1 MYFTNNAIAP
11 YKGKKRLDRRSRR
24 HNDGIK
30 DIGIQIKQKAREL
43 AGYFKQLPNS
53 KKVVFVLSQIG
64 KIVGILLAK
73 SAKGEALTAEDK
85 ILRDKLRKR
94 IEDLKTFS
102 EMRGFDASETI
113 NKKQE
118 QLNPIESK
126 DTRFKIKL
134 FISLV
139 STFVSLIGDWFVL
152 RAPKAEQL
160 ARRDNAILLRDESI
174 KDKLLAKAKNLLQTV
189 KRMPGMEKVKF
200 ALASLIALLAGR
212 GALRSTAGL
221 ISATKNI
228 NNLLQEASS
237 EYRIDPN
244 SATSRVGAGIGLAL
258 GGIVALVKAYI
269 SVLATNKAAQI
280 YARNNSNNSEQLA
293 RRDNAIK
300 RFGDISRDNA
310 RRVLFAIVT
319 AAAGFALSKLIS
331 KIRDP
336 KHANEIRSG
345 RLKESDYVKDF
356 ADNFLKKSSII
367 VPMNDPEAAEYIN
380 ESLNIVRN
388 ARTIDELLSVFPG
401 NRELMNAKRLY
412 SELKMTRDSTLK
424 RRIDKSVRKY
434 VSMALR

>member
-11 YKGKKRLDRRSRR
+11 YKGKRRLDRRTRR
-24 HNDGIK
+24 YNDGIK

-53 KKVVFVLSQIG
+53 KKVVFVISQIG

-85 ILRDKLRKR
+85 TLRDKLRKR

-118 QLNPIESK
+118 QLSSIESR
-126 DTRFKIKL
+126 DTRFKLKL

-139 STFVSLIGDWFVL
+139 STFASLIGDWFVL
-152 RAPKAEQL
+152 RTPKA
-160 ARRDNAILLRDESI
+160 
-174 KDKLLAKAKNLLQTV
+174 
-189 KRMPGMEKVKF
+189 
-200 ALASLIALLAGR
+200 
-212 GALRSTAGL
+212 
-221 ISATKNI
+221 
-228 NNLLQEASS
+228 
-237 EYRIDPN
+237 
-244 SATSRVGAGIGLAL
+244 
-258 GGIVALVKAYI
+258 
-269 SVLATNKAAQI
+269 
-280 YARNNSNNSEQLA
+280 EQLA

-319 AAAGFALSKLIS
+319 AAAGFALSKLIN

-336 KHANEIRSG
+336 KHANEIRAG
-345 RLKESDYVKDF
+345 RLKESEYVKDF
-356 ADNFLKKSSII
+356 ADNFLKKSSIM
-367 VPMNDPEAAEYIN
+367 VPMDDPEAAEYIN

-412 SELKMTRDSTLK
+412 SELKMTRDSAIK
-424 RRIDKSVRKY
+424 RRIDKAVCKY
-434 VSMALR
+434 VRLALKDAGVRGVKKDQK

>member
-11 YKGKKRLDRRSRR
+11 YKGKRRLDRRARR
-24 HNDGIK
+24 YNDGIK

-53 KKVVFVLSQIG
+53 KKVVFVISQIG

-73 SAKGEALTAEDK
+73 SARGEALTAEDK
-85 ILRDKLRKR
+85 TLRDKLRKR
-94 IEDLKTFS
+94 IEDLKMFS

-118 QLNPIESK
+118 QLNSIESK
-126 DTRFKIKL
+126 DTRFKLKL
-134 FISLV
+134 FVSLV
-139 STFVSLIGDWFVL
+139 STFASLIGDWFIL
-152 RAPKAEQL
+152 RTPKADRI
-160 ARRDNAILLRDESI
+160 ARRDNAILKMTRDSAIALRDESL

-221 ISATKNI
+221 ISATKNV
-228 NNLLQEASS
+228 NNLLQEAAS

-280 YARNNSNNSEQLA
+280 YARNNPNDYK
-293 RRDNAIK
+293 RRD
-300 RFGDISRDNA
+300 
-310 RRVLFAIVT
+310 
-319 AAAGFALSKLIS
+319 
-331 KIRDP
+331 
-336 KHANEIRSG
+336 
-345 RLKESDYVKDF
+345 
-356 ADNFLKKSSII
+356 
-367 VPMNDPEAAEYIN
+367 
-380 ESLNIVRN
+380 SL
-388 ARTIDELLSVFPG
+388 
-401 NRELMNAKRLY
+401 MKY
-412 SELKMTRDSTLK
+412 
-424 RRIDKSVRKY
+424 RIDKAVRKH
-434 VSMALR
+434 VRMALKDAGVQGMKRG

>member
-1 MYFTNNAIAP
+1 MFSRGVNMYFTNNAIAP
-11 YKGKKRLDRRSRR
+11 YKGKRRLDRRFHRY
-24 HNDGIK
+24 NDGIK

-53 KKVVFVLSQIG
+53 KKVVFILSQIG

-73 SAKGEALTAEDK
+73 SARGEALTAEDK

-102 EMRGFDASETI
+102 EMRGFDATETI

-126 DTRFKIKL
+126 DTRFKLKL
-134 FISLV
+134 FMGLA

-152 RAPKAEQL
+152 RTPKSEQL
-160 ARRDNAILLRDESI
+160 ARRDNAISLRDESI

-200 ALASLIALLAGR
+200 SLASLIALLAGR

-228 NNLLQEASS
+228 NNLLQEAAS
-237 EYRIDPN
+237 EYRIVDPN

-280 YARNNSNNSEQLA
+280 YARNNPN
-293 RRDNAIK
+293 
-300 RFGDISRDNA
+300 
-310 RRVLFAIVT
+310 
-319 AAAGFALSKLIS
+319 
-331 KIRDP
+331 
-336 KHANEIRSG
+336 
-345 RLKESDYVKDF
+345 DY
-356 ADNFLKKSSII
+356 
-367 VPMNDPEAAEYIN
+367 
-380 ESLNIVRN
+380 
-388 ARTIDELLSVFPG
+388 
-401 NRELMNAKRLY
+401 
-412 SELKMTRDSTLK
+412 K
-424 RRIDKSVRKY
+424 RR
-434 VSMALR
+434 

>member
-11 YKGKKRLDRRSRR
+11 YKRKRRLDRRARR
-24 HNDGIK
+24 YNDGIK
-30 DIGIQIKQKAREL
+30 DVGIQIKQKAREL

-53 KKVVFVLSQIG
+53 KKVVFVISQIG

-73 SAKGEALTAEDK
+73 SARGEALTAEDK
-85 ILRDKLRKR
+85 LLRDKLRKR

-118 QLNPIESK
+118 QLNSIESK
-126 DTRFKIKL
+126 DTRFKLKL
-134 FISLV
+134 FVSLV
-139 STFVSLIGDWFVL
+139 STFASLIGDWFVL
-152 RAPKAEQL
+152 RTPKA
-160 ARRDNAILLRDESI
+160 
-174 KDKLLAKAKNLLQTV
+174 
-189 KRMPGMEKVKF
+189 
-200 ALASLIALLAGR
+200 
-212 GALRSTAGL
+212 
-221 ISATKNI
+221 
-228 NNLLQEASS
+228 
-237 EYRIDPN
+237 
-244 SATSRVGAGIGLAL
+244 
-258 GGIVALVKAYI
+258 
-269 SVLATNKAAQI
+269 
-280 YARNNSNNSEQLA
+280 EQLA

-319 AAAGFALSKLIS
+319 AAAGFALSKLIN

-336 KHANEIRSG
+336 KHANEIRAG
-345 RLKESDYVKDF
+345 ILKESDYVKDF

-367 VPMNDPEAAEYIN
+367 VPMNDPETAEYIN

-412 SELKMTRDSTLK
+412 SELKMTRDSALK
-424 RRIDKSVRKY
+424 RRIDKAVRKY
-434 VSMALR
+434 IRMALKDAGVQGMKRGQHVKARDPEYVESLRNGGGAVNSGDGNQPKQSGMGIGKKIALGSGGAAALLGAGLLGHKLGVKRGALKMAKVARKKIREQKEANNQRVFNAIKNAVNG